1 MEGPLGTG
9 RFRRDTGPV
18 AAVAP
23 FELPTRIRHL
33 ALDERG
39 IGLRATWRFE
49 LGFVNLSLWRH
60 DVCVETFRLTPAE
73 ASRLIGFLVEGL
85 ARAVPEPQPPPALAT
100 APSPPDVPRYRRRLA
115 EALESAASQLRR

>member
-1 MEGPLGTG
+1 M
-9 RFRRDTGPV
+9 

-33 ALDERG
+33 AIDERG
-39 IGLRATWRFE
+39 IGLRATWRLE

-73 ASRLIGFLVEGL
+73 ASRLISFLVEGL
-85 ARAVPEPQPPPALAT
+85 ARAVPEPAPPAPALAL
-100 APSPPDVPRYRRRLA
+100 APPTDAPRYRLQLA
-115 EALESAASQLRR
+115 GALERAAAQLRR

>member
-1 MEGPLGTG
+1 M
-9 RFRRDTGPV
+9 V
-18 AAVAP
+18 AVAP

-33 ALDERG
+33 AVDERG

-85 ARAVPEPQPPPALAT
+85 AGAVPAPAAAVVEAVPAP
-100 APSPPDVPRYRRRLA
+100 APSAYRTRLVG
-115 EALESAASQLRR
+115 ALERTAERLRR

>member
-1 MEGPLGTG
+1 M
-9 RFRRDTGPV
+9 

-33 ALDERG
+33 AIDERG
-39 IGLRATWRFE
+39 IGLRATWRLE
-49 LGFVNLSLWRH
+49 QGFVNLSLWRH

-85 ARAVPEPQPPPALAT
+85 ARAVPEPPGAGAAPCRRAAPVRRAGRVT
-100 APSPPDVPRYRRRLA
+100 AAPLWR
-115 EALESAASQLRR
+115 

>member
-1 MEGPLGTG
+1 M
-9 RFRRDTGPV
+9 

-23 FELPTRIRHL
+23 FELPTRTRHL
-33 ALDERG
+33 AIDERG

-85 ARAVPEPQPPPALAT
+85 ARAVPEPERPAPAIAVAKPPPE
-100 APSPPDVPRYRRRLA
+100 VPRYRLA
-115 EALESAASQLRR
+115 LADAFEKAAAQLRR